1 MTVLWCLL
9 LWVATMSN
17 AARKQANGY
26 TINRPAARWEGSRHS
41 AANAIAAALHL
52 LRSDDPVAGMPNILD
67 MVSICSELV
76 FRATGERIYPAID
89 AEKYS
94 GDLSVIL
101 WNDCAK
107 VMPMLDDWVLVKV
120 EDGSVDVAF
129 QVSVCGGYGGWANS
143 EGLPPGYWEEEIEVR
158 VKGKIKTE
166 WVKHEPKVVSWATLP
181 GRSDG
186 DGVQP

>member
-1 MTVLWCLL
+1 
-9 LWVATMSN
+9 MSN

-89 AEKYS
+89 ADKYS
-94 GDLSVIL
+94 GDSSVIL

-107 VMPMLDDWVLVKV
+107 VMPLLKEYVLVRM
-120 EDGSVDVAF
+120 ESGSVDIARLWDMDGCTGTWHGDF
-129 QVSVCGGYGGWANS
+129 GHH
-143 EGLPPGYWEEEIEVR
+143 PGDWEEEVEVKVGR
-158 VKGKIKTE
+158 KTKFE
-166 WVKHEPKVVSWATLP
+166 TVYHRDEIVAWAELP
-181 GRSDG
+181 GGNDEDG
-186 DGVQP
+186 GQ